1 MVGSERMVKSLPQV
15 LLGEKKEVMAQ
26 FLEKIR

>member
-1 MVGSERMVKSLPQV
+1 MIGFERMVKSLPQV